1 MSIKG
6 KLITIFISSIA
17 VFVMAMMF
25 IAKHYEAAFTEAD
38 EVNNASA
45 RQMSLALRAQVEFKT
60 QVQEWKNI
68 LLRGYDATLYDKHL
82 AGFNEQERRTRELVD
97 ELLLELEDDQEL
109 YSKILAFSQAHGE
122 MGKRYRTALPV
133 YKLAEHKPHI
143 TTDKYV
149 RGMDRQP
156 VRILGEI
163 VAAVWVKRDATL
175 AQMHND
181 MAAERRDM
189 MLVLVVVTIVLAVIF
204 FWLIGR
210 MVFSPL
216 DRVVKSITA
225 VAADVRNNEGDLG
238 YRLPINS
245 KDELAALSDS
255 FNVFMSAMQ
264 VLVGRIKDSTRQLN
278 NSAAGLLLAAEEN
291 YQGMQQ
297 QQQGIEHVSL
307 SMSQMSAAVREVSG
321 NAHQASESTGGAV
334 TQAGDGRVVVQRV
347 VDTMEALSGE
357 VEQASEV
364 IRSVNQQAQGI
375 NKILETISGVAEQTN
390 LLALNAA
397 IEAARAGEQG
407 RGFAVVADEVRVLAG
422 NTEAS
427 TREIQV
433 IIQELQQGASEAVA
447 VMDKGREASVDCMTH
462 AREANRVLNGID
474 EALAM
479 INQTNQCI
487 ASAVEQ
493 QTAVSEEIVRSI
505 DAISG
510 LSIQTATDSQ
520 QAMVLAE
527 HTATQSDALQT
538 MVNAFK

>member
-1 MSIKG
+1 MSIKN
-6 KLITIFISSIA
+6 KLITIFVSSII
-17 VFVMAMMF
+17 VFLVAMVV
-25 IAKHYEAAFTEAD
+25 IVRHYEMAFADAA
-38 EVNNASA
+38 EVNNTSA
-45 RQMSLALRAQVEFKT
+45 RVMSLALRAQVEFKT

-68 LLRGYDATLYDKHL
+68 LLRGYDDALYDKHL
-82 AGFNEQERRTRELVD
+82 ASFKKQEQRTREMID
-97 ELLLELEDDQEL
+97 ELLLELEGDNDL
-109 YSKILAFSQAHGE
+109 YEKILDFSTAHEE

-149 RGMDRQP
+149 RGMDREP

-163 VAAVWVKRDATL
+163 VATVWAERDATL
-175 AQMHND
+175 AQIHSD
-181 MAAERRDM
+181 MAAKRLDM
-189 MLVLVVVTIVLAVIF
+189 MMLLGVVTLVLAVIF

-216 DRVVKSITA
+216 NRVVTRIAA
-225 VAADVRNNEGDLG
+225 VAEDVRNHQGDLA

-255 FNVFMSAMQ
+255 FNVFMSALQ
-264 VLVGRIKDSTRQLN
+264 VLVERIKASTTELN
-278 NSAAGLLLAAEEN
+278 TSAAGLMRAAEETHKD
-291 YQGMQQ
+291 MQD

-307 SMSQMSAAVREVSG
+307 SLSQMSEAVREVAG
-321 NAHQASESTGGAV
+321 NAQQASDATGDAAA
-334 TQAGDGRVVVQRV
+334 QASAGRVVVQQV
-347 VDTMEALSGE
+347 VDTMEGLSIE
-357 VEQASEV
+357 VEQAGEV
-364 IRSVNQQAQGI
+364 IRHVNGQAQGV
-375 NKILETISGVAEQTN
+375 NKILETINGIAEQTN

-427 TREIQV
+427 TREIQD
-433 IIQELQQGASEAVA
+433 IIQALQKGAGEAVE
-447 VMDKGREASVDCMTH
+447 VMANGREASVACMTH
-462 AREANRVLNGID
+462 AREANRILNGID

-493 QTAVSEEIVRSI
+493 QTAVSEEIVGSI
-505 DAISG
+505 ENISG
-510 LSIQTATDSQ
+510 LSVQTATDSQ
-520 QAMVLAE
+520 QVMLLSQQAA
-527 HTATQSDALQT
+527 AQSDALQRV
-538 MVNAFK
+538 VNAFK